1 MSQMDT
7 TPWIC
12 TSCQKKNS
20 YRAEFC
26 DQCGTS
32 WSWSLQPG
40 YSSWNGGQWQDQP
53 KTPRRRSSSKNR
65 GKGKGYGGK
74 AQGKGKSKG
83 NNGDGDFSGLSS
95 SSPWQQSSAL
105 ETLGVPAPEMSQRAQ
120 PQASTRQVDGLI
132 TGLRAHMKSLGQ
144 ETCPEIEAY
153 LAKCLGNG
161 PQIIKQASQRL
172 EASGKAAA
180 KIKVELAQL
189 RGNWQKFQK
198 KVEEE
203 YMQQKNKFIERQ
215 KQLQEGL
222 QKAEE
227 EYTQAQEALREAAK
241 TGQPEESA
249 LAGIT
254 KPPLNPTEA
263 EAAQDQRMEGTP
275 KRTHEAIIVE
285 DDDHVMKKLK
295 SPIKVEE
302 SPGKKNLGAL
312 DF

>member
-1 MSQMDT
+1 M
-7 TPWIC
+7 
-12 TSCQKKNS
+12 
-20 YRAEFC
+20 
-26 DQCGTS
+26 
-32 WSWSLQPG
+32 
-40 YSSWNGGQWQDQP
+40 
-53 KTPRRRSSSKNR
+53 
-65 GKGKGYGGK
+65 
-74 AQGKGKSKG
+74 
-83 NNGDGDFSGLSS
+83 DGDFSGLPS

-105 ETLGVPAPEMSQRAQ
+105 ETLGAPAPEMTQRAP
-120 PQASTRQVDGLI
+120 PQATTKQVDGLI
-132 TGLRAHMKSLGQ
+132 HGLRADMKSLGQ

-203 YMQQKNKFIERQ
+203 YLQQKNKFVEKQ

-227 EYTQAQEALREAAK
+227 EYAQAQEALREAAA
-241 TGQPEESA
+241 TPAEPA
-249 LAGIT
+249 PTVAA
-254 KPPLNPTEA
+254 KPGENTNKETEP
-263 EAAQDQRMEGTP
+263 EAAMETRAEGTP
-275 KRTHEAIIVE
+275 KRTAEVISL
-285 DDDHVMKKLK
+285 DDDHVMKKLR
-295 SPIKVEE
+295 SPIKVDD
-302 SPGKKNLGAL
+302 SPGKSLGAM